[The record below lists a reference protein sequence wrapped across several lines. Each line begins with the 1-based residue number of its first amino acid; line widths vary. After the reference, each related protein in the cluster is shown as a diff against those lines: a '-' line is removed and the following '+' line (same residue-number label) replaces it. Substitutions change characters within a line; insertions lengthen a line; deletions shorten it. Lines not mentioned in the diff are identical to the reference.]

1 MLTPTLARFAR
12 SAAPRG
18 GAFFLGAA
26 RRKNI
31 AFSSWGAAATNHA
44 R

>member
-1 MLTPTLARFAR
+1 MIYAPTLVTACTAL
-12 SAAPRG
+12 PPKG

-31 AFSSWGAAATNHA
+31 SLFELNICNSLN
-44 R
+44 